1 MIYNDSCITTL
12 NSDVKYDYVLTSPP
26 DYNELGIDPKTDDWG
41 NFLDSWVQLLKPTNN
56 LVTIC
61 TSDRKSDGKI
71 YPKHIKVIDVFEKNG
86 WFLKKTNIW
95 VKSYKVNMFRMNY
108 MNILTFAKKPFK
120 VKNPHMVDVILDEK
134 SPEVNGFK
142 FGMSLLVCKMMV
154 ENHTNKGQIVYDPFM
169 GSGTTAA
176 AAKLCGKNYFGIE
189 LSKEYIELAEKRLE
203 HVSKFGEDLNWRKKN
218 DSGQQ
223 KLF

>member
-41 NFLDSWVQLLKPTNN
+41 NFLDSWVQLLKPSNN

-142 FGMSLLVCKMMV
+142 FGMSLLVCKMMI

-169 GSGTTAA
+169 GSGTTAVA
-176 AAKLCGKNYFGIE
+176 ALECERKYMGSEIDKEVVDLCNE
-189 LSKEYIELAEKRLE
+189 RLQ
-203 HVSKFGEDLNWRKKN
+203 GYNNTLNAFM
-218 DSGQQ
+218 S
-223 KLF
+223 

>member
-26 DYNELGIDPKTDDWG
+26 DYNELGIEPNTVDG
-41 NFLDSWVQLLKPTNN
+41 ENFLDSWVQLLKPTNN

-95 VKSYKVNMFRMNY
+95 VKSYKVNMYRMNY

-134 SPEVNGFK
+134 SPAVNGFK

-154 ENHTNKGQIVYDPFM
+154 ENHTDKGQIVYDPFM
-169 GSGTTAA
+169 GSGTTAVA
-176 AAKLCGKNYFGIE
+176 ALECDRKYMGSEIDKNAFNLCNE
-189 LSKEYIELAEKRLE
+189 RLQGY
-203 HVSKFGEDLNWRKKN
+203 SNTLDAFMT
-218 DSGQQ
+218 
-223 KLF
+223 

>member
-1 MIYNDSCITTL
+1 MIYNDSCVTTL
-12 NSDVKYDYVLTSPP
+12 NSNIKYDYVLTSPP
-26 DYNELGIDPKTDDWG
+26 DYNELGIDPKTDGWE

-86 WFLKKTNIW
+86 RFLKKINIW
-95 VKSYKVNMFRMNY
+95 VKSYKVNMYRMNY

-134 SPEVNGFK
+134 SPAVNGFK

-154 ENHTNKGQIVYDPFM
+154 ENHTDKGQIVYDPFM
-169 GSGTTAA
+169 GSGTTAVA
-176 AAKLCGKNYFGIE
+176 ALECDRNYVGSEIDKNAFNLCNE
-189 LSKEYIELAEKRLE
+189 RLQGY
-203 HVSKFGEDLNWRKKN
+203 SNTLNKFMA
-218 DSGQQ
+218 
-223 KLF
+223 

>member
-41 NFLDSWVQLLKPTNN
+41 NFLDSWVQLLKPSNN

-142 FGMSLLVCKMMV
+142 FGMSLLVCRMMI

-169 GSGTTAA
+169 GSGTTAVA
-176 AAKLCGKNYFGIE
+176 ALECERKYMGSEIDKEVVDLCNE
-189 LSKEYIELAEKRLE
+189 RLQ
-203 HVSKFGEDLNWRKKN
+203 GYNNTLNAFM
-218 DSGQQ
+218 S
-223 KLF
+223 

>member
-26 DYNELGIDPKTDDWG
+26 DYNELGIDPKTDGWG

-142 FGMSLLVCKMMV
+142 FGMSLLVCRMMI

-169 GSGTTAA
+169 GSGTTAVA
-176 AAKLCGKNYFGIE
+176 ALECERKYMGSEIDKEVVDLCNE
-189 LSKEYIELAEKRLE
+189 RLQ
-203 HVSKFGEDLNWRKKN
+203 GYNNTLNA
-218 DSGQQ
+218 
-223 KLF
+223 FMT

>member
-41 NFLDSWVQLLKPTNN
+41 NFLDSWVQLLKPSNN

-142 FGMSLLVCKMMV
+142 FGMSLLVCKMMI

-169 GSGTTAA
+169 GSGTTAVA
-176 AAKLCGKNYFGIE
+176 ALECERKYIGSEIDKEVVDLCNE
-189 LSKEYIELAEKRLE
+189 RLQ
-203 HVSKFGEDLNWRKKN
+203 GYNNTLNA
-218 DSGQQ
+218 
-223 KLF
+223 FMT

>member
-41 NFLDSWVQLLKPTNN
+41 NFLDSWVQLLKPSNN

-142 FGMSLLVCKMMV
+142 FGMSLLVCKMMI

-169 GSGTTAA
+169 GSGTTAVA
-176 AAKLCGKNYFGIE
+176 ALECERKYIGSEIDKEVVDLCNE
-189 LSKEYIELAEKRLE
+189 RLQ
-203 HVSKFGEDLNWRKKN
+203 GYNNTLNAFM
-218 DSGQQ
+218 S
-223 KLF
+223 

>member
-41 NFLDSWVQLLKPTNN
+41 NFLNSWVQLLKPSNN

-142 FGMSLLVCKMMV
+142 FGMSLLVCKMMI

-169 GSGTTAA
+169 GSGTTAVA
-176 AAKLCGKNYFGIE
+176 ALECERKYMGSEIDKEVVDLCNE
-189 LSKEYIELAEKRLE
+189 RLQ
-203 HVSKFGEDLNWRKKN
+203 GYNNTLNAFM
-218 DSGQQ
+218 S
-223 KLF
+223 

>member
-1 MIYNDSCITTL
+1 M
-12 NSDVKYDYVLTSPP
+12 
-26 DYNELGIDPKTDDWG
+26 GIEPNTDDWE

-95 VKSYKVNMFRMNY
+95 VKSYKVNMYRMNY

-134 SPEVNGFK
+134 SPAVNGFK

-154 ENHTNKGQIVYDPFM
+154 ENHTDKGQIVYDPFM
-169 GSGTTAA
+169 GSGTTAVA
-176 AAKLCGKNYFGIE
+176 ALECDRKYMGSEIDKNAFNLCNE
-189 LSKEYIELAEKRLE
+189 RLQGYNNTLN
-203 HVSKFGEDLNWRKKN
+203 KFMA
-218 DSGQQ
+218 
-223 KLF
+223 

>member
-134 SPEVNGFK
+134 SPNVNGFK
-142 FGMSLLVCKMMV
+142 FAMSLLVCRMMI
-154 ENHTNKGQIVYDPFM
+154 ENRFVFYLKGYITQW
-169 GSGTTAA
+169 S
-176 AAKLCGKNYFGIE
+176 KN
-189 LSKEYIELAEKRLE
+189 LVKTRT
-203 HVSKFGEDLNWRKKN
+203 
-218 DSGQQ
+218 
-223 KLF
+223 

>member
-26 DYNELGIDPKTDDWG
+26 DYNELGIEPNTDDWE

-61 TSDRKSDGKI
+61 SSDRKSNGKI
-71 YPKHIKVIDVFEKNG
+71 YPKHIKIIDVFEKNG
-86 WFLKKTNIW
+86 WFLKKINIW
-95 VKSYKVNMFRMNY
+95 VKSYKVNMYRMNY

-134 SPEVNGFK
+134 SPAVNGFK

-154 ENHTNKGQIVYDPFM
+154 ENHTDKGQIVYDPFM
-169 GSGTTAA
+169 GSGTTAVA
-176 AAKLCGKNYFGIE
+176 ALECDRNYVGSEIDKNAFNLCNE
-189 LSKEYIELAEKRLE
+189 RLQGY
-203 HVSKFGEDLNWRKKN
+203 SNTLDAFMT
-218 DSGQQ
+218 
-223 KLF
+223 

>member
-26 DYNELGIDPKTDDWG
+26 DYNELGIDPKTDGWE

-142 FGMSLLVCKMMV
+142 FGMSLLVCKMMI

-169 GSGTTAA
+169 GSGTTAVA
-176 AAKLCGKNYFGIE
+176 ALECERKYMGSEIDKEVVDLCNE
-189 LSKEYIELAEKRLE
+189 RLQ
-203 HVSKFGEDLNWRKKN
+203 GYNNTLNAFM
-218 DSGQQ
+218 S
-223 KLF
+223 

>member
-26 DYNELGIDPKTDDWG
+26 DYNELGIEPNTDDWE

-61 TSDRKSDGKI
+61 SSDRKSDGKI

-134 SPEVNGFK
+134 SPTINGFK
-142 FGMSLLVCKMMV
+142 FGMSLLVCKMMID
-154 ENHTNKGQIVYDPFM
+154 NHTDKGQTVYDPFM
-169 GSGTTAA
+169 GSGTTAVA
-176 AAKLCGKNYFGIE
+176 ALECDRLYVGSEIDKNAFNLCNE
-189 LSKEYIELAEKRLE
+189 RLQGY
-203 HVSKFGEDLNWRKKN
+203 SNTLDAFMT
-218 DSGQQ
+218 
-223 KLF
+223 

>member
-26 DYNELGIDPKTDDWG
+26 DYNELGIDPKTDGWG

-169 GSGTTAA
+169 GSGTTAVA
-176 AAKLCGKNYFGIE
+176 ALECERKYMGSEIDKEVVDLCNE
-189 LSKEYIELAEKRLE
+189 RLQ
-203 HVSKFGEDLNWRKKN
+203 GYNNTLNA
-218 DSGQQ
+218 
-223 KLF
+223 FMT

>member
-12 NSDVKYDYVLTSPP
+12 NSDTKYDYVLTSPP

-134 SPEVNGFK
+134 SPNVNGFK
-142 FGMSLLVCKMMV
+142 FAMSLLVCRMMI

-169 GSGTTAA
+169 GSGTTAVA
-176 AAKLCGKNYFGIE
+176 ALECERKYMGSEIDKEVFNLCNE
-189 LSKEYIELAEKRLE
+189 RLQ
-203 HVSKFGEDLNWRKKN
+203 GYTNTLNAFM
-218 DSGQQ
+218 S
-223 KLF
+223 

>member
-41 NFLDSWVQLLKPTNN
+41 NFLDSWVQLLKPSNN

-142 FGMSLLVCKMMV
+142 FGMSLLVCKMMIK
-154 ENHTNKGQIVYDPFM
+154 NHTNKGQIVYDPFM
-169 GSGTTAA
+169 GSGTTAVA
-176 AAKLCGKNYFGIE
+176 ALECERKYIGSEIDKEVVNLCNE
-189 LSKEYIELAEKRLE
+189 RLQ
-203 HVSKFGEDLNWRKKN
+203 GYNTLNAFM
-218 DSGQQ
+218 S
-223 KLF
+223 

>member
-26 DYNELGIDPKTDDWG
+26 DYNELGIDPKTDGWE

-71 YPKHIKVIDVFEKNG
+71 YPKHIKVIDVFE
-86 WFLKKTNIW
+86 KKTNIW

-134 SPEVNGFK
+134 SPAINGFK
-142 FGMSLLVCKMMV
+142 FGMSLLVCKMMID
-154 ENHTNKGQIVYDPFM
+154 NHTEKGQTVYDPFM
-169 GSGTTAA
+169 GSGTTAIA
-176 AAKLCGKNYFGIE
+176 ALECDRLYMGSEIDEDVFKLCNERISEKNNT
-189 LSKEYIELAEKRLE
+189 LEK
-203 HVSKFGEDLNWRKKN
+203 F
-218 DSGQQ
+218 
-223 KLF
+223 FA

>member
-26 DYNELGIDPKTDDWG
+26 DYNELGIDPKTDDWR
-41 NFLDSWVQLLKPTNN
+41 NFLNSWVQLLKPSNN

-108 MNILTFAKKPFK
+108 MNILTFAKKQFK

-142 FGMSLLVCKMMV
+142 FGMSLLVCKMMI

-169 GSGTTAA
+169 GSDTTAVA
-176 AAKLCGKNYFGIE
+176 ALECERKYMGSEIDKEVVDLCNE
-189 LSKEYIELAEKRLE
+189 RLQ
-203 HVSKFGEDLNWRKKN
+203 GYNNTLNAFM
-218 DSGQQ
+218 S
-223 KLF
+223 

>member
-12 NSDVKYDYVLTSPP
+12 NSDIKYDYVLTSPP

-41 NFLDSWVQLLKPTNN
+41 NFLDSWVQLLKPSNN

-142 FGMSLLVCKMMV
+142 FGMSLLVCKMMI

-169 GSGTTAA
+169 GSGTTAVA
-176 AAKLCGKNYFGIE
+176 ALECERKYIGSEIDKEVVDLCNE
-189 LSKEYIELAEKRLE
+189 RLQ
-203 HVSKFGEDLNWRKKN
+203 GYNNTLNAFM
-218 DSGQQ
+218 S
-223 KLF
+223 